1 MTLTKNKVH
10 HPLWLQ
16 KYPVLPIINQASP
29 DEALNIAEA
38 LLDGGIEVMEITL
51 RTSHAKKALQVVR
64 KKFPEITL
72 GVGSILSSEQ
82 MKWTASEGM
91 NFGVSPVW
99 NEDLWALSLDLGISF
114 FPGVLTPSELSRA
127 INAGCLHPKIFP
139 IEPTGGVPYLKS
151 LLAPFGNTDLYCLPT
166 GGIGKEKVL
175 EYLAIPQVSTV
186 GGSWITPQSLISSK
200 DRKGMTELA
209 KSSLLLANTSR

>member
-1 MTLTKNKVH
+1 VH

-16 KYPVLPIINQASP
+16 KYPVLPIINQATP
-29 DEALNIAEA
+29 DEALSIAEA
-38 LLDGGIEVMEITL
+38 LLEGGIDVMEVTL
-51 RTSHAKKALQVVR
+51 RTTQAKEALQVVR

-72 GVGSILSSEQ
+72 GVGSILSTEQ
-82 MKWTASEGM
+82 VNWAAAEGM

-99 NEDLWALSLDLGISF
+99 NEDLWALSRDLEISF

-127 INAGCLHPKIFP
+127 IDAGCLHPKIFP
-139 IEPTGGVPYLKS
+139 IEPTGGVAYLKA
-151 LLAPFGNTDLYCLPT
+151 LLAPFGNTNLYCLPT

-175 EYLAIPQVSTV
+175 EYLTIPQVSTV

-200 DRKGMTELA
+200 DTKGMTELA

>member
-1 MTLTKNKVH
+1 MH

-16 KYPVLPIINQASP
+16 KYPVLPIINQATP
-29 DEALNIAEA
+29 DEALSIAEA
-38 LLDGGIEVMEITL
+38 LLEGGIDVMEVTL
-51 RTSHAKKALQVVR
+51 RTAQAKEALQVVR

-72 GVGSILSSEQ
+72 GVGSILSTEQ
-82 MKWTASEGM
+82 VNWAAAEGM

-99 NEDLWALSLDLGISF
+99 NEDLWELSLDLEISF

-127 INAGCLHPKIFP
+127 IDAGCLHPKIFP
-139 IEPTGGVPYLKS
+139 IEPTGGVAYLKS
-151 LLAPFGNTDLYCLPT
+151 LLAPFGNTNLYCLPT

-200 DRKGMTELA
+200 DTKGMTELA

>member
-1 MTLTKNKVH
+1 MH

-16 KYPVLPIINQASP
+16 KYPVLPIINQATP
-29 DEALNIAEA
+29 DQALSIAEA
-38 LLDGGIEVMEITL
+38 LLEGGIDVMEVTL
-51 RTSHAKKALQVVR
+51 RTAQAKEALQVVR

-72 GVGSILSSEQ
+72 GVGSILSTEQ
-82 MKWTASEGM
+82 VNWAAAEGM

-99 NEDLWALSLDLGISF
+99 NEDLWALSLDLEISF

-127 INAGCLHPKIFP
+127 IDAGCLHPKIFP
-139 IEPTGGVPYLKS
+139 IEPTGGVAYLKA
-151 LLAPFGNTDLYCLPT
+151 LLAPFGNTNLYCLPT

-175 EYLAIPQVSTV
+175 EYLKIPQVSTV

-200 DRKGMTELA
+200 DTKGMTELA

>member
-1 MTLTKNKVH
+1 MH
-10 HPLWLQ
+10 HLLWLQ
-16 KYPVLPIINQASP
+16 KYPVLPIINQATP
-29 DEALNIAEA
+29 DEALSIAEA
-38 LLDGGIEVMEITL
+38 LLEGGIDVMEVTL
-51 RTSHAKKALQVVR
+51 RTTQAKEALQVVR

-72 GVGSILSSEQ
+72 GVGSILSTEQ
-82 MKWTASEGM
+82 VDWAAAEGM

-99 NEDLWALSLDLGISF
+99 NEDLWELSLDLEISF

-127 INAGCLHPKIFP
+127 IDAGCLHPKIFP
-139 IEPTGGVPYLKS
+139 IEPTGGVAYLKS
-151 LLAPFGNTDLYCLPT
+151 LLAPFGNTNLYCLPT

-175 EYLAIPQVSTV
+175 EYLKIPQVSTV

-200 DRKGMTELA
+200 DTKGMTELA

>member
-1 MTLTKNKVH
+1 MH

-16 KYPVLPIINQASP
+16 KYPVLPIINQATP
-29 DEALNIAEA
+29 DEALSIAEA
-38 LLDGGIEVMEITL
+38 LLEGGIDVMEVTL
-51 RTSHAKKALQVVR
+51 RTAQAKEALQVVR

-72 GVGSILSSEQ
+72 GVGSILSTEQ
-82 MKWTASEGM
+82 VNWAAAEGM

-99 NEDLWALSLDLGISF
+99 NEDLWALSLDLEISF

-127 INAGCLHPKIFP
+127 IDAGCLHPKIFP
-139 IEPTGGVPYLKS
+139 IEPTGGVAYLKA
-151 LLAPFGNTDLYCLPT
+151 LLAPFGNTNLHCLPT

-200 DRKGMTELA
+200 DTKGMTELA

>member
-1 MTLTKNKVH
+1 MH

-16 KYPVLPIINQASP
+16 KYPVLPIINQATP
-29 DEALNIAEA
+29 DEALSIAEA
-38 LLDGGIEVMEITL
+38 LLEGGIDVMEVTL
-51 RTSHAKKALQVVR
+51 RTSQAKEALQVVR

-72 GVGSILSSEQ
+72 GVGSILSTEQ
-82 MKWTASEGM
+82 VDWAAAEGM

-99 NEDLWALSLDLGISF
+99 NEDLWALSLDLEISF

-127 INAGCLHPKIFP
+127 IDAGCLHPKIFP
-139 IEPTGGVPYLKS
+139 IEPTGGVAYLKA
-151 LLAPFGNTDLYCLPT
+151 LLAPFGNTNLYCLPT

-175 EYLAIPQVSTV
+175 EYLKIPQVSTV

-200 DRKGMTELA
+200 DTKGMTELA

>member
-1 MTLTKNKVH
+1 MH

-16 KYPVLPIINQASP
+16 KYPVLPIINQATP
-29 DEALNIAEA
+29 DQALSIAEA
-38 LLDGGIEVMEITL
+38 LLEGGIDVMEVTL
-51 RTSHAKKALQVVR
+51 RTTQAKEALQVVR

-72 GVGSILSSEQ
+72 GVGSILSTEQ
-82 MKWTASEGM
+82 MNWAAAEGM

-99 NEDLWALSLDLGISF
+99 NEDLWELSLDLEISF

-127 INAGCLHPKIFP
+127 IDAGCLHPKIFP
-139 IEPTGGVPYLKS
+139 IEPTGGVAYLKS
-151 LLAPFGNTDLYCLPT
+151 LLAPFGNTNLHCLPT

-200 DRKGMTELA
+200 DTKGMTELA

>member
-1 MTLTKNKVH
+1 VH

-16 KYPVLPIINQASP
+16 KYPVLPIINQATP

-38 LLDGGIEVMEITL
+38 LLEGGIDVMEITL
-51 RTSHAKKALQVVR
+51 RTSQAKKALQLVR

-72 GVGSILSSEQ
+72 GVGSILSTEQ
-82 MKWTASEGM
+82 VDWAAAEGM

-99 NEDLWALSLDLGISF
+99 NEDLWALSLDLEISF

-127 INAGCLHPKIFP
+127 IDAGCHHPKIFP
-139 IEPTGGVPYLKS
+139 IEPTGGVAYLKS
-151 LLAPFGNTDLYCLPT
+151 LLAPFGNTNLHCLPT

-175 EYLAIPQVSTV
+175 EYLKIPQVSTV

-200 DRKGMTELA
+200 DTKGMTELA

>member
-1 MTLTKNKVH
+1 M
-10 HPLWLQ
+10 
-16 KYPVLPIINQASP
+16 
-29 DEALNIAEA
+29 
-38 LLDGGIEVMEITL
+38 EVTL
-51 RTSHAKKALQVVR
+51 RTAQAKEALQVVR

-72 GVGSILSSEQ
+72 GVGSILSTEQ
-82 MKWTASEGM
+82 VNWAAAEGM

-99 NEDLWALSLDLGISF
+99 NEDLWALSLDLEISF

-127 INAGCLHPKIFP
+127 IDAGCLHPKIFP
-139 IEPTGGVPYLKS
+139 IEPTGGVAYLKA
-151 LLAPFGNTDLYCLPT
+151 LLAPFGNTNLYCLPT

-175 EYLAIPQVSTV
+175 EYLTIPQVSTV

-200 DRKGMTELA
+200 DTKGMTELA

>member
-1 MTLTKNKVH
+1 MH
-10 HPLWLQ
+10 HPLWLR
-16 KYPVLPIINQASP
+16 KYPVLPIINQATP
-29 DEALNIAEA
+29 DEALSIAEA
-38 LLDGGIEVMEITL
+38 LLEGGIDVMEVTL
-51 RTSHAKKALQVVR
+51 RTAQAKEALQVVR

-72 GVGSILSSEQ
+72 GVGSILSTEQ
-82 MKWTASEGM
+82 VNWAAAEGM

-99 NEDLWALSLDLGISF
+99 NEDLWALSLDLEISF

-127 INAGCLHPKIFP
+127 IDAGCLHPKIFP
-139 IEPTGGVPYLKS
+139 IEPTGGVAYLKA
-151 LLAPFGNTDLYCLPT
+151 LLAPFGNTNLYCLPT

-175 EYLAIPQVSTV
+175 EYLKIPQVSTV

-200 DRKGMTELA
+200 DTKGMTELA

>member
-1 MTLTKNKVH
+1 MH

-16 KYPVLPIINQASP
+16 KYPVLPIINQATP
-29 DEALNIAEA
+29 DQALSIAEA
-38 LLDGGIEVMEITL
+38 LLEGGIDVMEVTL
-51 RTSHAKKALQVVR
+51 RTTQAKDALQVVR

-72 GVGSILSSEQ
+72 GVGSILSTDQ
-82 MKWTASEGM
+82 VDWAAAEGM

-99 NEDLWALSLDLGISF
+99 NEDLWALSLDLEISF

-127 INAGCLHPKIFP
+127 IDAGCLHPKIFP
-139 IEPTGGVPYLKS
+139 IEPTGGVAYLKS
-151 LLAPFGNTDLYCLPT
+151 LLAPFGNTNLHCLPT

-200 DRKGMTELA
+200 DTKGMTELA
-209 KSSLLLANTSR
+209 KSSLLLANTPR

>member
-1 MTLTKNKVH
+1 MH
-10 HPLWLQ
+10 HPLWLR
-16 KYPVLPIINQASP
+16 KYPVLPIINQATP
-29 DEALNIAEA
+29 DQALSIAEA
-38 LLDGGIEVMEITL
+38 LLEGGIDVMEVTL
-51 RTSHAKKALQVVR
+51 RTAQAKEALQVVR

-72 GVGSILSSEQ
+72 GVGSILSTEQ
-82 MKWTASEGM
+82 VNWAAAEGM

-99 NEDLWALSLDLGISF
+99 NEDLWALSLDLEISF

-127 INAGCLHPKIFP
+127 IDAGCLHPKIFP
-139 IEPTGGVPYLKS
+139 IEPTGGVAYLKA
-151 LLAPFGNTDLYCLPT
+151 LLAPFGNTNLYCLPT

-200 DRKGMTELA
+200 DTKGMTELA

>member
-1 MTLTKNKVH
+1 MH

-16 KYPVLPIINQASP
+16 KYPVLPIINQATP
-29 DEALNIAEA
+29 DEALSIAEA
-38 LLDGGIEVMEITL
+38 LLEGGIDVMEVTL
-51 RTSHAKKALQVVR
+51 RTAQAKEALQVVR

-72 GVGSILSSEQ
+72 GVGSILSTEQ
-82 MKWTASEGM
+82 VNWAAAEGM

-99 NEDLWALSLDLGISF
+99 NEDLWELSLDLEISF

-127 INAGCLHPKIFP
+127 IDAGCLHPKIFP
-139 IEPTGGVPYLKS
+139 IEPTGGVAYLKS
-151 LLAPFGNTDLYCLPT
+151 LLTPFGNTNLYCLPT
-166 GGIGKEKVL
+166 GGIGKEKVT
-175 EYLAIPQVSTV
+175 EYLTIPQVSTV

-200 DRKGMTELA
+200 DTKGMTELA

>member
-1 MTLTKNKVH
+1 MH

-16 KYPVLPIINQASP
+16 KYPVLPIINQATP
-29 DEALNIAEA
+29 DQALSIAEA
-38 LLDGGIEVMEITL
+38 LLEGGIDVMEVTL
-51 RTSHAKKALQVVR
+51 RTTQAKETLQVVR

-72 GVGSILSSEQ
+72 GVGSILSKEQ
-82 MKWTASEGM
+82 LNWAAAEGM

-99 NEDLWALSLDLGISF
+99 NEDLWALSLDLEISF

-127 INAGCLHPKIFP
+127 IDAGCLHPKIFP
-139 IEPTGGVPYLKS
+139 IEPTGGVAYLKA
-151 LLAPFGNTDLYCLPT
+151 LLAPFGNTNLYCLPT
-166 GGIGKEKVL
+166 GGIGKEKVT
-175 EYLAIPQVSTV
+175 EYLIIPQVSTV

-200 DRKGMTELA
+200 DTKGMTELA

>member
-1 MTLTKNKVH
+1 MH

-16 KYPVLPIINQASP
+16 KYPVLPIINQATP
-29 DEALNIAEA
+29 DEALSIAEA
-38 LLDGGIEVMEITL
+38 LLEGGIDVMEVTL
-51 RTSHAKKALQVVR
+51 RTSQAKEALQVVR

-72 GVGSILSSEQ
+72 GVGSILSTDQ
-82 MKWTASEGM
+82 VDWAAAEGM

-99 NEDLWALSLDLGISF
+99 NEDLWALSLDLEISF

-127 INAGCLHPKIFP
+127 IDAGCLHPKIFP
-139 IEPTGGVPYLKS
+139 IEPTGGVAYLKA
-151 LLAPFGNTDLYCLPT
+151 LLAPFGNTNLYCLPT

-175 EYLAIPQVSTV
+175 EYLKIPQVSTV

-200 DRKGMTELA
+200 DTKGMTELA

>member
-1 MTLTKNKVH
+1 MH

-16 KYPVLPIINQASP
+16 KYPVLPIINQATP
-29 DEALNIAEA
+29 DEALSIAEA
-38 LLDGGIEVMEITL
+38 LLEGGIDVMEVTL
-51 RTSHAKKALQVVR
+51 RTAQAKEALQVVR

-72 GVGSILSSEQ
+72 GVGSILSTEQ
-82 MKWTASEGM
+82 MNWAAAEGM

-99 NEDLWALSLDLGISF
+99 NEDLWELSLDLEISF

-127 INAGCLHPKIFP
+127 IDAGCLHPKIFP
-139 IEPTGGVPYLKS
+139 IEPTGGVAYLKS
-151 LLAPFGNTDLYCLPT
+151 LLAPFGNTNLYCLPT

-200 DRKGMTELA
+200 DTKGMTELA

>member
-1 MTLTKNKVH
+1 MH

-16 KYPVLPIINQASP
+16 KYPVLPIINQATP
-29 DEALNIAEA
+29 DQALSIAEA
-38 LLDGGIEVMEITL
+38 LLEGGIDVMEVTL
-51 RTSHAKKALQVVR
+51 RTTQAKEALQVVR

-72 GVGSILSSEQ
+72 GVGSILSTDQ
-82 MKWTASEGM
+82 VDWAAAEGM

-99 NEDLWALSLDLGISF
+99 NEDLWALSLDLEISF

-127 INAGCLHPKIFP
+127 IDAGCLHPKIFP
-139 IEPTGGVPYLKS
+139 IEPTGGVAYLKS
-151 LLAPFGNTDLYCLPT
+151 LLAPFGNTNLYCLPT

-200 DRKGMTELA
+200 DTKGMTELA
-209 KSSLLLANTSR
+209 KSSLLLANTPR

>member
-1 MTLTKNKVH
+1 MH
-10 HPLWLQ
+10 HPLWLR
-16 KYPVLPIINQASP
+16 KYPVLPIINQATP
-29 DEALNIAEA
+29 DEALSIAEA
-38 LLDGGIEVMEITL
+38 LLEGGIDVMEVTL
-51 RTSHAKKALQVVR
+51 RTAQAKEALQVVR

-72 GVGSILSSEQ
+72 GVGSILSTEQ
-82 MKWTASEGM
+82 VNWAAAEGM

-99 NEDLWALSLDLGISF
+99 NEDLWALSLDLEISF

-127 INAGCLHPKIFP
+127 IDAGCLHPKIFP
-139 IEPTGGVPYLKS
+139 IEPTGGVAYLKA
-151 LLAPFGNTDLYCLPT
+151 LLAPFGNTNLHCLPT

-175 EYLAIPQVSTV
+175 EYLKIPQVSTV

-200 DRKGMTELA
+200 DTKGMTELA

>member
-1 MTLTKNKVH
+1 MH
-10 HPLWLQ
+10 HPLWLR
-16 KYPVLPIINQASP
+16 KYPVLPIINQATP
-29 DEALNIAEA
+29 DQALSIAEA
-38 LLDGGIEVMEITL
+38 LLEGGIDVMEVTL
-51 RTSHAKKALQVVR
+51 RTAQAKEALQVVR

-72 GVGSILSSEQ
+72 GVGSILSTEQ
-82 MKWTASEGM
+82 VNWAAAEGM

-99 NEDLWALSLDLGISF
+99 NEDLWELSLDLEISF

-127 INAGCLHPKIFP
+127 IDAGCLHPKIFP
-139 IEPTGGVPYLKS
+139 IEPTGGVAYLKS
-151 LLAPFGNTDLYCLPT
+151 LLAPFGNTNLYCLPT

-175 EYLAIPQVSTV
+175 EYLKIPQVSTV

-200 DRKGMTELA
+200 DTKGMTELA

>member
-1 MTLTKNKVH
+1 MH
-10 HPLWLQ
+10 HPLWLR
-16 KYPVLPIINQASP
+16 KYPVLPIINQATP
-29 DEALNIAEA
+29 DQALSIAEA
-38 LLDGGIEVMEITL
+38 LLEGGIDVMEVTL
-51 RTSHAKKALQVVR
+51 RTAQAKEALQVVR

-72 GVGSILSSEQ
+72 GVGSILSTEQ
-82 MKWTASEGM
+82 VNWAAAEGM

-99 NEDLWALSLDLGISF
+99 NEDLWALSLDLEISF

-127 INAGCLHPKIFP
+127 IDAGCLHPKIFP
-139 IEPTGGVPYLKS
+139 IEPTGGVAYLKA
-151 LLAPFGNTDLYCLPT
+151 LLAPFGNTNLHCLPT

-200 DRKGMTELA
+200 DTKGMTELA

>member
-1 MTLTKNKVH
+1 VH
-10 HPLWLQ
+10 HPLWLR
-16 KYPVLPIINQASP
+16 KYPVLPIINQATP
-29 DEALNIAEA
+29 DQALSIAEA
-38 LLDGGIEVMEITL
+38 LLEGGIDVMEVTL
-51 RTSHAKKALQVVR
+51 RTAQAKEALQVVR

-72 GVGSILSSEQ
+72 GVGSILSTEQ
-82 MKWTASEGM
+82 VNWAAAEGM

-99 NEDLWALSLDLGISF
+99 NEDLWALSRDLEISF

-127 INAGCLHPKIFP
+127 IDAGCLHPKIFP
-139 IEPTGGVPYLKS
+139 IEPTGGVAYLKA
-151 LLAPFGNTDLYCLPT
+151 LLAPFGNTNLYCLPT

-175 EYLAIPQVSTV
+175 EYLTIPQVSTV

-200 DRKGMTELA
+200 DTKGMTELA

>member
-1 MTLTKNKVH
+1 MH

-16 KYPVLPIINQASP
+16 KYPVLPIINQATP
-29 DEALNIAEA
+29 DEALSIAEA
-38 LLDGGIEVMEITL
+38 LLEGGIDVMEVTL
-51 RTSHAKKALQVVR
+51 RTAQAKEALQVVR

-72 GVGSILSSEQ
+72 GVGSILSTEQ
-82 MKWTASEGM
+82 VNWAAAEGM

-99 NEDLWALSLDLGISF
+99 NEDLWALSLDLEISF

-127 INAGCLHPKIFP
+127 IDAGCLHPKIFP
-139 IEPTGGVPYLKS
+139 IEPTGGVAYLKA
-151 LLAPFGNTDLYCLPT
+151 LLAPFGNTNLYCLPT

-175 EYLAIPQVSTV
+175 EYLKIPQVSTV

-200 DRKGMTELA
+200 DTKGMTELA

>member
-1 MTLTKNKVH
+1 M
-10 HPLWLQ
+10 
-16 KYPVLPIINQASP
+16 
-29 DEALNIAEA
+29 
-38 LLDGGIEVMEITL
+38 EVTL
-51 RTSHAKKALQVVR
+51 RTAQAKEALQVVR

-72 GVGSILSSEQ
+72 GVGSILSTEQ
-82 MKWTASEGM
+82 VDWAAAEGM

-99 NEDLWALSLDLGISF
+99 NEDLWALSLDLEISF

-127 INAGCLHPKIFP
+127 IDAGCLHPKIFP
-139 IEPTGGVPYLKS
+139 IEPTGGVAYLKS
-151 LLAPFGNTDLYCLPT
+151 LLAPFGNTNLYCLPT

-175 EYLAIPQVSTV
+175 EYLTIPQVSTV

-200 DRKGMTELA
+200 DTKGMTELA

>member
-1 MTLTKNKVH
+1 VH

-16 KYPVLPIINQASP
+16 KYPVLPIINQATP
-29 DEALNIAEA
+29 DEALSIAEA
-38 LLDGGIEVMEITL
+38 LLEGGIDVMEVTL
-51 RTSHAKKALQVVR
+51 RTTQAKEALQVVR

-72 GVGSILSSEQ
+72 GVGSILSTEQ
-82 MKWTASEGM
+82 VDWAAAEGM

-99 NEDLWALSLDLGISF
+99 NEDLWALSLDLEISF

-127 INAGCLHPKIFP
+127 IDAGCLHPKIFP
-139 IEPTGGVPYLKS
+139 IEPTGGVAYLKA
-151 LLAPFGNTDLYCLPT
+151 LLAPFGNTNLHCLPT

-175 EYLAIPQVSTV
+175 EYLKIPQVSTV

-200 DRKGMTELA
+200 DTKGMTELA

>member
-1 MTLTKNKVH
+1 MH
-10 HPLWLQ
+10 HPLWLR
-16 KYPVLPIINQASP
+16 KYPVLPIINQATP
-29 DEALNIAEA
+29 DQALSIAEA
-38 LLDGGIEVMEITL
+38 LLEGGIDVMEVTL
-51 RTSHAKKALQVVR
+51 RTTQAKEALQVVR

-72 GVGSILSSEQ
+72 GVGSILSTEQ
-82 MKWTASEGM
+82 VNWAAAEGM

-99 NEDLWALSLDLGISF
+99 NEDLWALSLDLEISF

-127 INAGCLHPKIFP
+127 IDAGCLHPKIFP
-139 IEPTGGVPYLKS
+139 IEPTGGVAYLKA
-151 LLAPFGNTDLYCLPT
+151 LLAPFGNTNLYCLPT

-175 EYLAIPQVSTV
+175 EYLTIPQVSTV

-200 DRKGMTELA
+200 DTKGMTELA

>member
-1 MTLTKNKVH
+1 MH

-16 KYPVLPIINQASP
+16 KYPVLPIINQATP
-29 DEALNIAEA
+29 DEALSIAEA
-38 LLDGGIEVMEITL
+38 LLEGGIDVMEVTL
-51 RTSHAKKALQVVR
+51 RTSQAKEALQVVR

-72 GVGSILSSEQ
+72 GVGSILSTEQ
-82 MKWTASEGM
+82 VDWAAAEGM

-99 NEDLWALSLDLGISF
+99 NEDLWALSLDLEISF

-127 INAGCLHPKIFP
+127 IDAGCLHPKIFP
-139 IEPTGGVPYLKS
+139 IEPTGGVAYLKA
-151 LLAPFGNTDLYCLPT
+151 LLAPFGNTNLYCLPT
-166 GGIGKEKVL
+166 GGIGKEKVT
-175 EYLAIPQVSTV
+175 EYLTIPQVSTV

-200 DRKGMTELA
+200 DTKGMTELA

>member
-1 MTLTKNKVH
+1 MH

-16 KYPVLPIINQASP
+16 KYPVLPIINQATP
-29 DEALNIAEA
+29 DEALSIAEA
-38 LLDGGIEVMEITL
+38 LLEGGIDVMEVTL
-51 RTSHAKKALQVVR
+51 RTAQAKEALQVVR

-72 GVGSILSSEQ
+72 GVGSILSTEQ
-82 MKWTASEGM
+82 VNWAAAEGM

-99 NEDLWALSLDLGISF
+99 NEDLWELSLDLEISF

-127 INAGCLHPKIFP
+127 IDAGCLHPKIFP
-139 IEPTGGVPYLKS
+139 IEPTGGVAYLKS
-151 LLAPFGNTDLYCLPT
+151 LLAPFGNTNLHCLPT

-200 DRKGMTELA
+200 DTKGMTELA

>member
-1 MTLTKNKVH
+1 MH
-10 HPLWLQ
+10 HPLWLR
-16 KYPVLPIINQASP
+16 KYPVLPIINQATP
-29 DEALNIAEA
+29 DQALSIAEA
-38 LLDGGIEVMEITL
+38 LLEGGIDVMEVTL
-51 RTSHAKKALQVVR
+51 RTAQAKEALQVVR

-72 GVGSILSSEQ
+72 GVGSILSTEQ
-82 MKWTASEGM
+82 VNWAAAEGM

-99 NEDLWALSLDLGISF
+99 NEDLWELSLDLEISF

-127 INAGCLHPKIFP
+127 IDAGCLHPKIFP
-139 IEPTGGVPYLKS
+139 IEPTGGVAYLKS
-151 LLAPFGNTDLYCLPT
+151 LLAPFGNTNLHCLPT

-175 EYLAIPQVSTV
+175 EYLKIPQVSTV

-200 DRKGMTELA
+200 DTKGMTELA

>member
-1 MTLTKNKVH
+1 MH
-10 HPLWLQ
+10 HPLWLR
-16 KYPVLPIINQASP
+16 KYPVLPIINQATP
-29 DEALNIAEA
+29 DQALSIAEA
-38 LLDGGIEVMEITL
+38 LLEGGIDVMEVTL
-51 RTSHAKKALQVVR
+51 RTTQAKKALQLVR

-72 GVGSILSSEQ
+72 GVGSILSTEQ
-82 MKWTASEGM
+82 VDWAAAEGM

-99 NEDLWALSLDLGISF
+99 NEDLWALSLDLEISF

-127 INAGCLHPKIFP
+127 IDAGCHHPKIFP
-139 IEPTGGVPYLKS
+139 IEPTGGVAYLKA
-151 LLAPFGNTDLYCLPT
+151 LLAPFGNTNLYCLPT

-175 EYLAIPQVSTV
+175 EYLKIPQVSTV

-200 DRKGMTELA
+200 DTKGMTELA

>member
-1 MTLTKNKVH
+1 MH

-16 KYPVLPIINQASP
+16 KYPVLPIINQATP
-29 DEALNIAEA
+29 DQALSMAEA
-38 LLDGGIEVMEITL
+38 LLEGGIDVMEVTL
-51 RTSHAKKALQVVR
+51 RTAQAKEALQVVR

-72 GVGSILSSEQ
+72 GVGSILSTEQ
-82 MKWTASEGM
+82 MNWAAAEGM

-99 NEDLWALSLDLGISF
+99 NEDLWALSLDLEISF

-127 INAGCLHPKIFP
+127 IDAGCLHPKIFP
-139 IEPTGGVPYLKS
+139 IEPTGGVAYLKA
-151 LLAPFGNTDLYCLPT
+151 LLAPFGNTNLYCLPT
-166 GGIGKEKVL
+166 GGIGKEKVT
-175 EYLAIPQVSTV
+175 EYLKIPQVSTV

-200 DRKGMTELA
+200 DTKGMTELA

>member
-1 MTLTKNKVH
+1 MH

-16 KYPVLPIINQASP
+16 KYPVLPIINQATP
-29 DEALNIAEA
+29 DEALSIAEA
-38 LLDGGIEVMEITL
+38 LLEGGIDVMEVTL
-51 RTSHAKKALQVVR
+51 RTTQAKEALQVVR

-72 GVGSILSSEQ
+72 GVGSILSTEQ
-82 MKWTASEGM
+82 VNWAAAEGM

-99 NEDLWALSLDLGISF
+99 NEDLWALSLDLEISF

-127 INAGCLHPKIFP
+127 IDADCLHPKIFP
-139 IEPTGGVPYLKS
+139 IEPTGGVAYLKS
-151 LLAPFGNTDLYCLPT
+151 LLAPFGNTNLHCLPT

-175 EYLAIPQVSTV
+175 EYLKIPQVSTV

-200 DRKGMTELA
+200 DTKGMTELA

>member
-1 MTLTKNKVH
+1 VH

-16 KYPVLPIINQASP
+16 KYPVLPIINQATP
-29 DEALNIAEA
+29 DQALSIAEA
-38 LLDGGIEVMEITL
+38 LLEGGIDVMEVTL
-51 RTSHAKKALQVVR
+51 RTAQAKEALQVVR

-72 GVGSILSSEQ
+72 GVGSILSTEQ
-82 MKWTASEGM
+82 VNWAAAEGM

-99 NEDLWALSLDLGISF
+99 NEDLWALSLDLEISF

-127 INAGCLHPKIFP
+127 IDAGCLHPKIFP
-139 IEPTGGVPYLKS
+139 IEPTGGVAYLKA
-151 LLAPFGNTDLYCLPT
+151 LLAPFGNTNLYCLPT

-175 EYLAIPQVSTV
+175 EYLKIPQVSTV

-200 DRKGMTELA
+200 DTKGMTELA
-209 KSSLLLANTSR
+209 KSSLLLANTS

>member
-1 MTLTKNKVH
+1 MH
-10 HPLWLQ
+10 HPLWLR
-16 KYPVLPIINQASP
+16 KYPVLPIINQATP
-29 DEALNIAEA
+29 DQALSIAEA
-38 LLDGGIEVMEITL
+38 LLEGGIDVMEVTL
-51 RTSHAKKALQVVR
+51 RTAQAKEALQVVR

-72 GVGSILSSEQ
+72 GVGSILSTEQ
-82 MKWTASEGM
+82 VNWAAAEGM

-99 NEDLWALSLDLGISF
+99 NEDLWALSLDLEISF

-127 INAGCLHPKIFP
+127 IDAGCLHPKIFP
-139 IEPTGGVPYLKS
+139 IEPTGGVAYLKA
-151 LLAPFGNTDLYCLPT
+151 LLAPFGNTNLHCLPT

-175 EYLAIPQVSTV
+175 EYLKIPQVSTV

-200 DRKGMTELA
+200 DTKGMTELA